1 MAFIAR
7 TRCNTEVNKDRA
19 FFFALVQSA
28 SPVHNQTRNRDF
40 ILGCPVEAGCGRAC
54 FTIFKKIRGLS
65 PPPYQLRVSDTGVEG
80 KRGGGG
86 DGNNYIEPDR
96 QPSLIYSRIR
106 DAMLCVCVCVLL

>member
-40 ILGCPVEAGCGRAC
+40 ILGCPFEAGCGRAC
-54 FTIFKKIRGLS
+54 FTIFKNIRGLS

-80 KRGGGG
+80 KGG
-86 DGNNYIEPDR
+86 DWVETEIIILNPIGNR
-96 QPSLIYSRIR
+96 H
-106 DAMLCVCVCVLL
+106 